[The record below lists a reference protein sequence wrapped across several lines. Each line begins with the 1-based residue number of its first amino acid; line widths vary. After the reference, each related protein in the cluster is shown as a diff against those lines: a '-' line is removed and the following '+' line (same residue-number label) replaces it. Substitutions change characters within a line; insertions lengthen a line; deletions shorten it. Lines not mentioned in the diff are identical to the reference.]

1 MLKMPS
7 FLPRQARDKH
17 REGTHKDI
25 YYAFLFAAGSPE
37 YYLNVTQAVQPHP
50 LLYMS
55 VKHTQLDFWRYS
67 AFNPC
72 LGACFE

>member
-1 MLKMPS
+1 
-7 FLPRQARDKH
+7 
-17 REGTHKDI
+17 
-25 YYAFLFAAGSPE
+25 LFAAGSPE